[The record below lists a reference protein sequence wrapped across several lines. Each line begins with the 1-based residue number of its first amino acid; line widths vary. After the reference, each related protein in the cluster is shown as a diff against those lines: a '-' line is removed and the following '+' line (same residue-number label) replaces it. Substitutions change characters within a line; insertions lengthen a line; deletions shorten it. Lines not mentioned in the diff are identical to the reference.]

1 MLTTYLLTYLTQ
13 VDAIRDY
20 DMSVCVTLC
29 VPFVIQEDTAVIF
42 CKLTAKSIQLWE
54 IIIECVVHVF

>member
-42 CKLTAKSIQLWE
+42 CKLTAKSIQL
-54 IIIECVVHVF
+54 